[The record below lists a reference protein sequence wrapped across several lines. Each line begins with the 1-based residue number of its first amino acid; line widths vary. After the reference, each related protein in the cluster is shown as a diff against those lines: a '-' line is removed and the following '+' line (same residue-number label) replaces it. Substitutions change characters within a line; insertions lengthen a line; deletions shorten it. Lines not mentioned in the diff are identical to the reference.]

1 MTKLLIEC
9 ENPANRKLCLALTQT
24 IRKQLVNSQ
33 PRTVQMFFDGV
44 EVLRIEDGK
53 KCHEILF
60 PPDHQPDLME
70 MRWDGEVVYAV
81 SPTSDKVLINRLP

>member
-1 MTKLLIEC
+1 
-9 ENPANRKLCLALTQT
+9 
-24 IRKQLVNSQ
+24 
-33 PRTVQMFFDGV
+33 MFFDGV

-60 PPDHQPDLME
+60 PPNYQPNLME